1 MEYSEFIGLVQQA
14 GGGLGTETAERATEA
29 TLRTLAERL
38 SPGEARRLALELPA
52 QLMPWLHTESEALA
66 LSIDEFLDRVA
77 NREGTD
83 VNTALRHARGVFFAL
98 GRALSPE
105 SVAHLAALLPQTYA
119 PLVAEAQHRDLD
131 IMPASEFW
139 DRVARRLGGAARDTA
154 RRITDA
160 VLETL
165 AERIA
170 AGQVEDLIAQL
181 DPVLHPPL
189 RRGLGGSDADA
200 RRMPALEFLRRVAA
214 REGADAG
221 QVSLADEV
229 SGHVRAVFATLAEAV
244 SNQEWF
250 DVIVELPADYQS
262 LIPARPA
269 RGCRRPILRMR
280 RSRRPAAGRGPA
292 HGSRQNSLP
301 SGSASTTQPAPGGW
315 PPITRAPRPASR
327 ASSSC
332 WPWPGGSKSRW
343 TRFLTCLDSGTVVK
357 YSRGVP
363 ADAGRTTYST
373 CPGVASRCSAVP
385 PVTAAQNR
393 ACARASVQSKVML

>member
-83 VNTALRHARGVFFAL
+83 VDTALRHARGVFFAL

-139 DRVARRLGGAARDTA
+139 DRVARRLGGAARGTA

-214 REGADAG
+214 REGANAG

-250 DVIVELPADYQS
+250 DVLVELPADYQS

-269 RGCRRPILRMR
+269 RG
-280 RSRRPAAGRGPA
+280 
-292 HGSRQNSLP
+292 
-301 SGSASTTQPAPGGW
+301 
-315 PPITRAPRPASR
+315 
-327 ASSSC
+327 
-332 WPWPGGSKSRW
+332 
-343 TRFLTCLDSGTVVK
+343 
-357 YSRGVP
+357 
-363 ADAGRTTYST
+363 
-373 CPGVASRCSAVP
+373 
-385 PVTAAQNR
+385 
-393 ACARASVQSKVML
+393 